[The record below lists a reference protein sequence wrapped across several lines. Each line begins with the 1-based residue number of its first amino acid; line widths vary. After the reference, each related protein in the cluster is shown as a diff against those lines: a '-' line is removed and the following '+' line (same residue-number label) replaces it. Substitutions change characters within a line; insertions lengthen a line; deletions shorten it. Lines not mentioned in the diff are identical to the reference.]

1 MLTADL
7 VRTRTAKG
15 TVQPSFVDPSNER
28 LRTFAADLLDAWR
41 GGIGGVRA
49 DLEEQVAALVGDGT
63 DHKLWKG
70 VSKLID
76 DRAEWQVSAPCDL
89 AALRALVFQ
98 LAAERGPVRLA
109 DEPGEHPRAVDLYAE
124 AAERLGIDATGL
136 PDALY
141 ADLAPR
147 HVLARVDVPDAA
159 WLLHRY
165 NVALV
170 QALLLHAGELDIA
183 LTAPSAARLRQLL
196 RAVKFHQLIHAVQ
209 RADDGWRITVD
220 GPASCLSQGT
230 RYGIA
235 LARFFPAL
243 LLLPTAW
250 SLTARIGGARGP
262 RTLTLSS
269 ADGLRSHYR
278 DVGGW
283 EPAELTTFAERWTA
297 ADTGWEVSADAPPLL
312 QGPQDVVVPDLCF
325 RKDGRV
331 AYLEVLGFWRKASLQ
346 RRVANITRHGPS
358 NLVLA
363 VSRRLSAE
371 ASAAL
376 PDAVVPFAE
385 VIPVKAVRTR
395 IEAVAL
401 AEP

>member
-15 TVQPSFVDPSNER
+15 TVQPSFVDPASER
-28 LRTFAADLLDAWR
+28 LLTFASDLLDAWR
-41 GGIGGVRA
+41 GGVGGMRA
-49 DLEEQVAALVGDGT
+49 DLEEELAALVGDGT

-76 DRAEWQVSAPCDL
+76 DRAEWQVGTSCDL
-89 AALRALVFQ
+89 PALRALVFE
-98 LAAERGPVRLA
+98 LAAARGPVRLP
-109 DEPGEHPRAVDLYAE
+109 DEPGAHPPASDVLTE
-124 AAERLGIDATGL
+124 AAARLGIDAAAL
-136 PDALY
+136 PPTLY
-141 ADLAPR
+141 ADLPPR
-147 HVLARVDVPDAA
+147 HVLTRVDVPDAS

-170 QALLLHAGELDIA
+170 QSLLLHAGELVIS
-183 LTAPSAARLRQLL
+183 LSAPAPARLRQLL
-196 RAVKFHQLIHAVQ
+196 RAVKFHQLIHAVT
-209 RADDGWRITVD
+209 RAEDGWQITVD

-230 RYGIA
+230 RYGMA

-250 SLTARIGGARGP
+250 SLRAEISSGRGS
-262 RTLTLSS
+262 RTLTLAS

-283 EPAELTTFAERWTA
+283 EPQELVTFIERWNA
-297 ADTGWEVSADAPPLL
+297 ADTGWELSTDAAPLR
-312 QGPQDVVVPDLCF
+312 QGLKDVVVPDLCF

-331 AYLEVLGFWRKASLQ
+331 AYLEVLGFWRKTSLQ
-346 RRVANITRHGPS
+346 RRVAGIARHGPA

-363 VSRRLSAE
+363 VSRRLAAE
-371 ASAAL
+371 AASAL

-385 VIPVKAVRTR
+385 VIPVKAVRAR
-395 IEAVAL
+395 IEAVAVP
-401 AEP
+401 A